1 MSIKNIIVIIFCWG
15 TLVACASKSVSVN
28 PIEISNVVKLAPA
41 KQERITELL
50 AFSDSF
56 SNLTLEAQKKYFAD
70 TSQALVENKNDL
82 TQRIKL
88 AIMYALPSSR
98 LRDVTKAQ
106 NLLQDLLQENSLN
119 PQEFAFTSLLYEY
132 SVDNVK
138 QTQKNKDDAKRLELV
153 QQKYES
159 SQQRYET
166 LQQKNTTLELKN
178 AALEQKLHD
187 LKNIE
192 KSIIDRDTKPIIK
205 PGSKP

>member
-1 MSIKNIIVIIFCWG
+1 MSIKNIFVIIFCLG
-15 TLVACASKSVSVN
+15 TLVACASKSVNVN

-132 SVDNVK
+132 SLDNIK
-138 QTQKNKDDAKRLELV
+138 QLQKNKEDTKKLDVL
-153 QQKYES
+153 QQKYD
-159 SQQRYET
+159 T
-166 LQQKNTTLELKN
+166 LQQKNAALDQKNATLEQKN

-187 LKNIE
+187 LKDIE
-192 KSIIDRDTKPIIK
+192 KSMIDRDTKPIIK
-205 PGSKP
+205 PGNKP